1 MFEYV
6 YQTLPVL
13 KTAKFRIWGT
23 VLSLTKKIILEK
35 LSVFPRHSRTCL
47 LTVEKKVKGVWGF

>member
-23 VLSLTKKIILEK
+23 EFNKENYS
-35 LSVFPRHSRTCL
+35 
-47 LTVEKKVKGVWGF
+47 